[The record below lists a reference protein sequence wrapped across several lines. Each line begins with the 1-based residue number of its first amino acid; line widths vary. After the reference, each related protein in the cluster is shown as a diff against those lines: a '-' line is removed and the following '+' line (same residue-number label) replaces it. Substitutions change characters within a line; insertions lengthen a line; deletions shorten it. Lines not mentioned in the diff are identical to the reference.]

1 MVLFQIRLFET
12 STFIYDL
19 TILIC
24 IFPLTFRKSCLMHD
38 NLLYDFSNSSSTSA
52 KMASLRTPFQIFCSV
67 KLVIQVIL
75 FVSLCHS
82 AFANNTK
89 DKSYSSLR
97 LANDTLVKYKN
108 QTLISANV
116 KSRSRRKRSVIFPT
130 GSDLTF
136 TVSLQFPIAALSATS
151 KCTKLA

>member
-1 MVLFQIRLFET
+1 M
-12 STFIYDL
+12 
-19 TILIC
+19 C

-38 NLLYDFSNSSSTSA
+38 NLLYDFSSSSSTSV
-52 KMASLRTPFQIFCSV
+52 KMAVLQNPVQIFCSI
-67 KLVIQVIL
+67 KLVIHIIL

-82 AFANNTK
+82 AFANTTT
-89 DKSYSSLR
+89 DESYRSLR

-108 QTLISANV
+108 QTLISTNV